1 MSDPA
6 LVLEIL
12 AQIIEATTRIE
23 RRFAPIQS
31 PEDFLADDQ
40 GIDRLDAICMMLIA
54 IGESLKH
61 LDKVTGGELLE
72 RYPQVDWAGAK
83 GIRDVI
89 SHHYFHVDAE
99 GIYGVCRDRLP
110 GLVDAVK
117 VMRDE
122 LAGGSG

>member
-12 AQIIEATTRIE
+12 PQRLEATTRIE

-31 PEDFLADDQ
+31 PDDFLAEDQ

-61 LDKVTGGELLE
+61 LDKLTGGELLD

-83 GIRDVI
+83 GIRDVV

-99 GIYGVCRDRLP
+99 VIYGVCRDRLP
-110 GLVDAVK
+110 GLVHAVK

-122 LAGGSG
+122 LAGGSD